1 MHGNEFGWGQR
12 VTSFIRRLCRD
23 ESGAT
28 SLEYGL
34 ILALAALISI
44 PSFEALGNNLSLVMN
59 KVAYAECRA
68 SEVICVM
75 TAPN

>member
-1 MHGNEFGWGQR
+1 MSI
-12 VTSFIRRLCRD
+12 VRRLCRD

-44 PSFEALGNNLSLVMN
+44 PSFEALGSNLSLVMT
-59 KVAYAECRA
+59 KVAFAECQA
-68 SEVICVM
+68 SETLCVM
-75 TAPN
+75 VDPN